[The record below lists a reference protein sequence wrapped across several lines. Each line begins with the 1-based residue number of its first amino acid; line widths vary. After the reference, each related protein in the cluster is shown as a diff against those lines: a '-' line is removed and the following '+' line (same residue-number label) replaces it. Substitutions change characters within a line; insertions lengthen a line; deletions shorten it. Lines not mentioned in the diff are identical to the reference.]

1 MFSKKIKHAQRYQ
14 EIINAF
20 LRNGFSYVVFRL
32 GLTDQSSSKR
42 LKESEEDMNLR
53 TIGIKLRNILQGLGP
68 TFIKLGQIASTRRD
82 LVPDEIANELE
93 QLQDQ
98 VSSFSYRKVREI
110 IEEEFGETPENLFR
124 DFDETP
130 LATASIG
137 QVHLAHLLSGEPVA
151 IKIQRPDIQ
160 PIVETD
166 LEILADL
173 AKLMEAKLT
182 WAKNY
187 RISKMIHEFSTSLL
201 DELDYTIEGRNGER
215 ITKQFKNDPTIHIPK
230 VYWQFST
237 KKILTM
243 EFIQGIKVSHFE
255 QLDEKGYNRKVIAER
270 ITQSM
275 LHQILIEGFFHGD
288 PHPGNIYV
296 LPGNEISYLDFGM
309 IGRLN
314 DEMKYQ
320 FASLLI
326 NLQLGNTKGMIKT
339 FSSMDLLSDDTNLP
353 SLKNALDGL
362 KVKYY
367 DIPLSEISLGGAV
380 TDVLAIAYNHQIQI
394 PTDLTILG
402 KTLLTLEGIIE
413 KLDPN
418 FSMMEAIEPFG
429 KQLLRDRYNPKNIV
443 KNSWDQIVD
452 NVEILSELPK
462 NLKEITSTIQKGKLR
477 LDINVPEL
485 QLFLQRLDKIS
496 NRLSFSIILLAFS
509 ILMVGLIIASA
520 LTGHT
525 TVLWRIPAIEIGSVV
540 ATLMFLFMLI
550 SIFKSGKM

>member
-1 MFSKKIKHAQRYQ
+1 MFGRKIKHAQRYQ

-20 LRNGFSYVVFRL
+20 LRNGFSYLVFRL
-32 GLTDQSSSKR
+32 GLTDQSSSKK

-82 LVPDEIANELE
+82 LVPEEISNELE

-98 VSSFSYRKVREI
+98 VTSFSYKKVREI
-110 IEEEFGETPENLFR
+110 IEEELGDTPENLFR

-130 LATASIG
+130 IATASIG

-166 LEILADL
+166 LEILDDL
-173 AKLMEAKLT
+173 AKLMEAKLH

-187 RISKMIHEFSTSLL
+187 QIRKMIHEFSTSLL
-201 DELDYTIEGRNGER
+201 DELDYNIEGRNGER
-215 ITKQFKNDPTIHIPK
+215 IAKQFKNDSTIHIPK
-230 VYWQFST
+230 VYWQFCT

-243 EFIQGIKVSHFE
+243 EFIQGIKVSHLE

-270 ITQSM
+270 LTSSM

-309 IGRLN
+309 IGRVN

-320 FASLLI
+320 FASLVI
-326 NLQLGNTKGMIKT
+326 NLQHGNTKGMIKT
-339 FSSMDLLSDDTNLP
+339 FSSMDLLSDDTNLT

-380 TDVLAIAYNHQIQI
+380 TDILAIAYNHQIQI
-394 PTDLTILG
+394 PSDLTILG

-413 KLDPN
+413 KLDPD
-418 FSMMEAIEPFG
+418 FSMMKAVEPFG
-429 KQLLRDRYNPKNIV
+429 KQLLRDRYNPKNIM
-443 KNSWDQIVD
+443 KNSWNQIVD

-462 NLKEITSTIQKGKLR
+462 SLKEITSTIQKGKLR

-525 TVLWRIPAIEIGSVV
+525 TVLWRIPAIEIGSIV

>member
-1 MFSKKIKHAQRYQ
+1 MFGRKIKHAQRYQ

-20 LRNGFSYVVFRL
+20 LRNGFSYLVFRL
-32 GLTDQSSSKR
+32 GLTDQSSSKK

-82 LVPDEIANELE
+82 LVPEEISNELE

-98 VSSFSYRKVREI
+98 VTSFSYKKVREI
-110 IEEEFGETPENLFR
+110 IEEELGDTPENLFR

-130 LATASIG
+130 IATASIG

-166 LEILADL
+166 LEILDDL
-173 AKLMEAKLT
+173 AKLMEAKLH

-187 RISKMIHEFSTSLL
+187 QIRKMIHEFSTSLL
-201 DELDYTIEGRNGER
+201 DELDYNIEGRNGER
-215 ITKQFKNDPTIHIPK
+215 IAKQFKNDSTIHIPK
-230 VYWQFST
+230 IYWQFCT

-243 EFIQGIKVSHFE
+243 EFIQGIKVSHLE

-270 ITQSM
+270 LTSSM

-309 IGRLN
+309 IGRVN

-320 FASLLI
+320 FASLVI
-326 NLQLGNTKGMIKT
+326 NLQHGNTKGMIKT
-339 FSSMDLLSDDTNLP
+339 FSSMDLLSDDTNLT

-380 TDVLAIAYNHQIQI
+380 TDILAIAYNHQIQI
-394 PTDLTILG
+394 PSDLTILG

-413 KLDPN
+413 KLDPD
-418 FSMMEAIEPFG
+418 FSMMKAVEPFG
-429 KQLLRDRYNPKNIV
+429 KQLLRDRYNPKNIM
-443 KNSWDQIVD
+443 KNSWNQIVD

-462 NLKEITSTIQKGKLR
+462 SLKEITSTIQKGKLR

-525 TVLWRIPAIEIGSVV
+525 TVLWRIPAIEIGSIV

>member
-1 MFSKKIKHAQRYQ
+1 MNLNSYKIKSLPFPIEKYGR
-14 EIINAF
+14 
-20 LRNGFSYVVFRL
+20 LLKRNWVIHRKIYF
-32 GLTDQSSSKR
+32 
-42 LKESEEDMNLR
+42 
-53 TIGIKLRNILQGLGP
+53 GISMKH
-68 TFIKLGQIASTRRD
+68 
-82 LVPDEIANELE
+82 
-93 QLQDQ
+93 
-98 VSSFSYRKVREI
+98 
-110 IEEEFGETPENLFR
+110 
-124 DFDETP
+124 P

-173 AKLMEAKLT
+173 AKLMEAKLS

-187 RISKMIHEFSTSLL
+187 QISKMIHEFSTSLL
-201 DELDYTIEGRNGER
+201 DELDYHIEARNGER
-215 ITKQFKNDPTIHIPK
+215 IAKQFKNDSTIHIPK

-237 KKILTM
+237 KKVLTM
-243 EFIQGIKVSHFE
+243 ELIQGIKVSHFD
-255 QLDEKGYNRKVIAER
+255 QLDEKGYNRKIIAER

-296 LPGNEISYLDFGM
+296 LPENEISYLDFGM
-309 IGRLN
+309 VGRLN

-320 FASLLI
+320 FASLII
-326 NLQLGNTKGMIKT
+326 NLQHGNTKGIIKT
-339 FSSMDLLSDDTNLP
+339 FSSMDLLSDETNIT
-353 SLKNALDGL
+353 SLKNALDGI

-367 DIPLSEISLGGAV
+367 DLPLSEISLGGAV
-380 TDVLAIAYNHQIQI
+380 TDVLTIAYNHQIQI

-413 KLDPN
+413 KLDPD
-418 FSMMEAIEPFG
+418 FSIMKAVEPFG
-429 KQLLRDRYNPKNIV
+429 KQLLRDRYNPKNIA
-443 KNSWDQIVD
+443 KNSWDQIVE
-452 NVEILSELPK
+452 NVEILSKLPK
-462 NLKEITSTIQKGKLR
+462 DLKEITSTIQKGKMR

-509 ILMVGLIIASA
+509 ILMVGINYCISA
-520 LTGHT
+520 HWSYNRPMENTCY
-525 TVLWRIPAIEIGSVV
+525 
-540 ATLMFLFMLI
+540 
-550 SIFKSGKM
+550 

>member
-1 MFSKKIKHAQRYQ
+1 MFGRKIKHAQRYQ

-20 LRNGFSYVVFRL
+20 LRNGFSYLVFRL
-32 GLTDQSSSKR
+32 GLTDQSSSKK

-82 LVPDEIANELE
+82 LVPEEISSELE

-98 VSSFSYRKVREI
+98 VTSFSYKKVREI
-110 IEEEFGETPENLFR
+110 IEEELGDTPENLFR

-130 LATASIG
+130 IATASIG

-151 IKIQRPDIQ
+151 IKIQRPDIH

-166 LEILADL
+166 LEILDDL
-173 AKLMEAKLT
+173 AKLMEAKLH

-187 RISKMIHEFSTSLL
+187 QIRKMIHEFSTSLL
-201 DELDYTIEGRNGER
+201 DELDYNIEGRNGER
-215 ITKQFKNDPTIHIPK
+215 IAKQFKNDSTIHIPK
-230 VYWQFST
+230 VYWQFCT
-237 KKILTM
+237 KKVLTM
-243 EFIQGIKVSHFE
+243 EFIQGIKVSHLE

-270 ITQSM
+270 LTSSM

-296 LPGNEISYLDFGM
+296 LPENGISYLDFGM
-309 IGRLN
+309 IGRVN

-320 FASLLI
+320 FASLVI
-326 NLQLGNTKGMIKT
+326 NLQHGNTKGMIKT
-339 FSSMDLLSDDTNLP
+339 FSSMDLLSDDTNLT

-380 TDVLAIAYNHQIQI
+380 TDILAIAYNHQIQI
-394 PTDLTILG
+394 PSDLTILG

-413 KLDPN
+413 KLDPD
-418 FSMMEAIEPFG
+418 FSMMKAVEPFG
-429 KQLLRDRYNPKNIV
+429 KQLLRDRYNPKNIM
-443 KNSWDQIVD
+443 KNSWNQIVD

-462 NLKEITSTIQKGKLR
+462 SLKEITSTIQKGKLR

-525 TVLWRIPAIEIGSVV
+525 TVLWRIPAIEIGSIV

>member
-1 MFSKKIKHAQRYQ
+1 MFGRKIKHAQRYQ

-20 LRNGFSYVVFRL
+20 LRNGFSYLVFRL
-32 GLTDQSSSKR
+32 GLTDQSSSKK

-82 LVPDEIANELE
+82 LVPEEISNELE

-98 VSSFSYRKVREI
+98 VTSFSYKKVREI
-110 IEEEFGETPENLFR
+110 IEEELGDTPENLFR

-130 LATASIG
+130 IATASIG

-166 LEILADL
+166 LEILDDL
-173 AKLMEAKLT
+173 AKLMEAKLH

-187 RISKMIHEFSTSLL
+187 QIRKMIHEFSTSLL
-201 DELDYTIEGRNGER
+201 DELDYNIEGRNGER
-215 ITKQFKNDPTIHIPK
+215 IAKQFKNDSTIHIPK
-230 VYWQFST
+230 IYWQFCT

-243 EFIQGIKVSHFE
+243 EFIQGIKVSHLE
-255 QLDEKGYNRKVIAER
+255 QLDEKGYNRKLIAER
-270 ITQSM
+270 LTSSM

-296 LPGNEISYLDFGM
+296 LPENEISYLDFGM
-309 IGRLN
+309 IGRVN

-320 FASLLI
+320 FASLVI
-326 NLQLGNTKGMIKT
+326 NLQHGNTKGMIKT
-339 FSSMDLLSDDTNLP
+339 FSSMDLLSDDTNLT

-380 TDVLAIAYNHQIQI
+380 TDILAIAYNHQIQI
-394 PTDLTILG
+394 PSDLTILG

-413 KLDPN
+413 KLDPD
-418 FSMMEAIEPFG
+418 FSMMKAVEPFG
-429 KQLLRDRYNPKNIV
+429 KQLLRDRYNPKNIM
-443 KNSWDQIVD
+443 KNSWNQIVD

-462 NLKEITSTIQKGKLR
+462 SLKEITSTIQKGKLR

-525 TVLWRIPAIEIGSVV
+525 TVLWRIPAIEIGSIV